1 MRVQLVSAIVRQW
14 DKGGKAEARYSSLLF
29 WTVLSV
35 PVLALHVI
43 TSVQL
48 S

>member
-1 MRVQLVSAIVRQW
+1 MRVQLVPAIVRQW